1 MNVFGIGLPEM
12 ALILVIALLVFGPKK
27 LPEVGRSLA
36 QALNSFKKAQQEF
49 ESEIKKETES
59 IQKSMNA
66 PMKAEIERPE
76 PKALPHQDA
85 DVDVTDA
92 VVDETMPSETSE
104 TTADAEAESTEVT
117 VEENQM
123 AS

>member
-1 MNVFGIGLPEM
+1 MNIFGIGLPEM

-27 LPEVGRSLA
+27 LPEIGRSMA

-49 ESEIKKETES
+49 ESEIKKETEEL
-59 IQKSMNA
+59 QKSMNA

-76 PKALPHQDA
+76 PKALPQQDSDQDTEPA
-85 DVDVTDA
+85 AAETVDVST
-92 VVDETMPSETSE
+92 
-104 TTADAEAESTEVT
+104 AEAAVESAEVAAS
-117 VEENQM
+117 EENQV

>member
-1 MNVFGIGLPEM
+1 MNIFGIGLPEM

-59 IQKSMNA
+59 LQKTMNA

-76 PKALPHQDA
+76 PKALPHQDEA
-85 DVDVTDA
+85 AEATDA
-92 VVDETMPSETSE
+92 DDAPESEVSD
-104 TTADAEAESTEVT
+104 TAERSDGESVEVT
-117 VEENQM
+117 VEENQ
-123 AS
+123 AVS